1 MRWLDRGGRH
11 ESLALHNDS
20 PARLMLVRTAVA
32 KVGHKWATSAT
43 LVRMA
48 EQGSAP
54 DEKSFHDVASRRD
67 VYELGD
73 VFEVKK

>member
-1 MRWLDRGGRH
+1 
-11 ESLALHNDS
+11 
-20 PARLMLVRTAVA
+20 MLVRTAVA